1 VAALLVAFFMPA
13 LFAVGRAQLLNALAL
28 PLVIVHLAATE
39 VGAALFGVNGAVGA
53 LFVAPGIFAIVLL
66 VAGTGPTAAVIGR
79 QLGLDAA
86 RFLLLSAVAF
96 GAGWLIGKA
105 IPEELLAVA
114 AAAAVGGIAYLGG
127 LRLFARRQVEVLL
140 SVLGRPAAA

>member
-1 VAALLVAFFMPA
+1 MPA

-28 PLVIVHLAATE
+28 PLVLVH
-39 VGAALFGVNGAVGA
+39 VGATVLGSALFGVNGAVGA
-53 LFVAPGIFAIVLL
+53 LVVAPSIFAIVLL
-66 VAGTGPTAAVIGR
+66 VAGTGPTAVTIAR
-79 QLGLDAA
+79 QLLLDAA

-114 AAAAVGGIAYLGG
+114 AAGAVGGVAYLGG
-127 LRLFARRQVEVLL
+127 LRLIARRQVEVLL
-140 SVLGRPAAA
+140 SVLGRPAGA